1 MDSPCKTLTLSLFSP
16 SFHVTEFR
24 KDPTYS
30 IPYNWFRFISLGILP
45 FVLLVFF
52 NLQIYVDIR

>member
-1 MDSPCKTLTLSLFSP
+1 MIHILALFSP